1 MDSNILPAPPA
12 TISKKKRSSE
22 KFKESYNKS
31 AFNSASK
38 KARPSE
44 KALVPVPT
52 LSSLVLHI
60 PARFMKMRIKLPLKP
75 KIGITLINGII
86 SCDESRSR

>member
-60 PARFMKMRIKLPLKP
+60 PGKVYENED
-75 KIGITLINGII
+75 KIATEAENRYYANQWDNFL
-86 SCDESRSR
+86 R